1 MRSAKEVLE
10 EIERAIEIREKIDPN
25 FKVTLVREE
34 VIEIRNA
41 IKSGLTFMDHYIRLQ
56 MFLRDEIFPEQ
67 KKQQQRM
74 QQRMIPTGT
83 TRQWLTV
90 YGLFF
95 VGSVIGRVVL
105 DLLAEGRG

>member
-25 FKVTLVREE
+25 FKVTLTREE

-41 IKSGLTFMDHYIRLQ
+41 IKSGLTFMDHYNHYIRLQ

-67 KKQQQRM
+67 KKRQQRI
-74 QQRMIPTGT
+74 IPTGT
-83 TRQWLTV
+83 TRQWLTL
-90 YGLFF
+90 YALFF

>member
-34 VIEIRNA
+34 VIEIRDA

-67 KKQQQRM
+67 KKQKQRM

-105 DLLAEGRG
+105 DLLPEGR

>member
-67 KKQQQRM
+67 KKQQQRI
-74 QQRMIPTGT
+74 IPTGT
-83 TRQWLTV
+83 TRQWLTL

-95 VGSVIGRVVL
+95 VGSLIGRVVL